1 MEMSLMQARYEASK
15 AKEETERQADLERQ
29 VYHSFVSHKYVG
41 TILV

>member
-29 VYHSFVSHKYVG
+29 VYHCLSSLTYVFWY
-41 TILV
+41 